1 MLANRVARARNA
13 AVAGGLL
20 MWSAAATAAFELNMP
35 QGVTPISHQVYDL
48 HMIIFVICVI
58 IGAGVFGA
66 MFLSIYLHRKSR
78 GAKAAQFHESTVV
91 EVIWTI
97 IPMLILIAMAIP
109 ATKVLVA
116 MEDTRNPD
124 ITIKVTGYQWKWQYD
139 YLDEG
144 ISFFSNLA
152 TPRQQILN
160 ADAKNEH
167 YLREVDNPMV
177 VPVGKK
183 IRILTTSA
191 DVLHS
196 WWVPELGWK
205 RDTIPGFVN
214 ENWVVV
220 EEPGVYRG
228 QCAELCG
235 KDHAFMPI
243 VVVAKTEEDYQQW
256 MADIKAAQ
264 AAEKE
269 AMERD
274 LTMEEL
280 MAQGEDVYQANCAAC
295 HQAGGEGVPGVFPPL
310 VAGREFSAS
319 EQMLQPM
326 RERGFLS
333 EDNKIVMG
341 SIKEHIDVVL
351 NGIPGTAMA
360 AFGPQLN
367 DAELAAV
374 ITYERNAWGNKTGDV
389 IQPKVIKAQ
398 R

>member
-1 MLANRVARARNA
+1 MLANLVARARNA
-13 AVAGGLL
+13 VMAGGL
-20 MWSAAATAAFELNMP
+20 MVWSTAATAAFELNMP
-35 QGVTPISHQVYDL
+35 QGVTPISRQVYDL
-48 HMIIFVICVI
+48 HMLIFWICVV
-58 IGAGVFGA
+58 IGIGVFGA
-66 MFLSIYLHRKSR
+66 MFYSIYHHRKSR

-91 EVIWTI
+91 EIIWTI
-97 IPMLILIAMAIP
+97 VPMLILIAMAIP

-124 ITIKVTGYQWKWQYD
+124 LTIKVTGYQWKWQYD

-183 IRILTTSA
+183 VRILTTSA

-205 RDTIPGFVN
+205 RDTIPGFIN

-220 EEPGVYRG
+220 EEAGVYRG

-243 VVVAKTEEDYQQW
+243 VVVAKTEEEYRQW
-256 MADIKAAQ
+256 VTDTKAAQ

-269 AMERD
+269 TVARD
-274 LTMEEL
+274 WSMEEL
-280 MAQGEDVYQANCAAC
+280 MAEGEKVYQANCAAC
-295 HQAGGEGVPGVFPPL
+295 HQAGGEGVAGVFPPL

-319 EQMLQPM
+319 EPMLQPM

-333 EDNKIVMG
+333 EDNKILMG
-341 SIKEHIDVVL
+341 SLEEHIDVVL

-374 ITYERNAWGNKTGDV
+374 VTYERNAWGNKTGDMV
-389 IQPKVIKAQ
+389 QPKDIKAQ